1 MINELV
7 ARPCLEGIHEAD
19 AKALQNFKGINNC
32 RIIFKIRT

>member
-19 AKALQNFKGINNC
+19 VKALQNFKGINW
-32 RIIFKIRT
+32 RIIFQIRT